1 MTRHER
7 ERSQRSTKGR
17 IYSADRAILT
27 FRGKIGESRESQE
40 SQESWES
47 RESRER
53 CQGFSALEGSWR
65 LDNERKIG
73 REGSSGRSVR
83 QVRQVKGQM
92 RQRRFFA

>member
-1 MTRHER
+1 LTRHER

-47 RESRER
+47 RESRESR
-53 CQGFSALEGSWR
+53 QGFSALEGSWR

-73 REGSSGRSVR
+73 REGSSGSSL
-83 QVRQVKGQM
+83 RQVKGQM
-92 RQRRFFA
+92 RQRRF

>member
-27 FRGKIGESRESQE
+27 FRGKIGESQE
-40 SQESWES
+40 SQES
-47 RESRER
+47 RESRESR
-53 CQGFSALEGSWR
+53 QGFSALEGSWR

-73 REGSSGRSVR
+73 REGSSVR

>member
-27 FRGKIGESRESQE
+27 FRGKIGESL
-40 SQESWES
+40 ESWES
-47 RESRER
+47 RESRESR
-53 CQGFSALEGSWR
+53 QGFSALEGSWR

-73 REGSSGRSVR
+73 REGSSGSSVR